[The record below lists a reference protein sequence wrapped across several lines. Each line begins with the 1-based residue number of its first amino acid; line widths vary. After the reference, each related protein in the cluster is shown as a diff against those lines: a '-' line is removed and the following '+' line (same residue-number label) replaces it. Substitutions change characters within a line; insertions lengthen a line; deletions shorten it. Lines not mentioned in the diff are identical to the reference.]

1 MGDPNERSGKI
12 KAKPQTHAKTG
23 MEDTLPSIL
32 DTVSAPP
39 PATAKI
45 GGSST
50 DLGGMRSENLEALL
64 DVSKAINSTLDLD
77 EILKRVMKHAIE
89 LLNAERGFLM
99 LLDDN
104 DHLQV
109 RTAHNINKELL
120 TSQEDLAISR
130 SVADRVAAKGQSE
143 YTSNAQEDPRY
154 AHQKSVAELN
164 LRFIICVPLKIK
176 EKVIGVCYLD
186 NQSRARLF
194 GKSDLRL
201 FELFAE
207 QAAIAIENAKLYGR
221 LLSLTRYNENV
232 VNKTPVGICVVDH
245 QSRIITFNATAEQI
259 FRSPDA
265 AWTATSLVSEHAL
278 FVDILPSSERD
289 WWGEVIADVMRS
301 HKPMTKERHF
311 ITIGGRET
319 ALSIKISPLNG
330 IVGEIPKIIIVVEDI
345 TDQVLLEKYV
355 IHSEKMVAKGEL
367 AASIGHEMNNHLEI
381 LLAHSELMPMYV
393 KQSRLDQ
400 LADSCTKI
408 QDSIDN
414 MTRFSRSLM
423 DYSQFE
429 TELLEHNLKDLIEGH
444 LFTIRPSRSF
454 QSVRFVTDLEPGLP
468 SVKLDA
474 GQINSVLLNL
484 YKNAVEAAAGG
495 PPCEIHIRARHLAAR
510 EMVEISVRDN
520 GPGIPAD
527 VAAQLF
533 QSRLTTKSGG
543 HGLGLLNCKTIVQ
556 NHGGTITV
564 ESAPGQGTTFTM
576 TLPAHHP
583 FASFE
588 S

>member
-12 KAKPQTHAKTG
+12 KAKSHSHARPG
-23 MEDTLPSIL
+23 LEDTMPSIL
-32 DTVSAPP
+32 DSVTEPGPLA
-39 PATAKI
+39 AKN
-45 GGSST
+45 GGT
-50 DLGGMRSENLEALL
+50 TTELGGMRSENLEALL

-265 AWTATSLVSEHAL
+265 AWTASSLVSENAL
-278 FVDILPSSERD
+278 FVDILPSTEHQGTAFHHHWRPRD
-289 WWGEVIADVMRS
+289 RAV
-301 HKPMTKERHF
+301 
-311 ITIGGRET
+311 
-319 ALSIKISPLNG
+319 
-330 IVGEIPKIIIVVEDI
+330 
-345 TDQVLLEKYV
+345 DQD
-355 IHSEKMVAKGEL
+355 L
-367 AASIGHEMNNHLEI
+367 AAQRHRRGNPQDHHCRRGHH
-381 LLAHSELMPMYV
+381 
-393 KQSRLDQ
+393 
-400 LADSCTKI
+400 
-408 QDSIDN
+408 
-414 MTRFSRSLM
+414 
-423 DYSQFE
+423 
-429 TELLEHNLKDLIEGH
+429 
-444 LFTIRPSRSF
+444 RP
-454 QSVRFVTDLEPGLP
+454 G
-468 SVKLDA
+468 
-474 GQINSVLLNL
+474 
-484 YKNAVEAAAGG
+484 AA
-495 PPCEIHIRARHLAAR
+495 
-510 EMVEISVRDN
+510 
-520 GPGIPAD
+520 
-527 VAAQLF
+527 
-533 QSRLTTKSGG
+533 
-543 HGLGLLNCKTIVQ
+543 
-556 NHGGTITV
+556 
-564 ESAPGQGTTFTM
+564 
-576 TLPAHHP
+576 
-583 FASFE
+583 
-588 S
+588 